1 MLCVLLLTRVDNL
14 KHNLRYT
21 FPFGIVV
28 EGPIFMET
36 YGRHQY
42 PGRLFIVEGVDG
54 SGKSTQIALLRQWLI
69 SEGYTVFFSE
79 WNSSPLVKQTT
90 SKGKKKQL
98 LTPTTFSLI
107 HSTDFADRT
116 EHDIIPPLKAGAIV
130 LADRYIYTAFARDVA
145 RNVDREWVRE
155 LYQFAVKPTM
165 AFYYRVPLE
174 VSLSRILTGRT
185 ELKHYEAGMDLGLS
199 TEPHESFKL
208 FQQRIVNEYEA
219 MIDEFDLT
227 VMDATLPI
235 PEQQRCMRK
244 LVKPYLQGVRRLHSS
259 ARDAAEAGLMRER
272 QEQGVGSE
280 NSKKSER

>member
-1 MLCVLLLTRVDNL
+1 
-14 KHNLRYT
+14 
-21 FPFGIVV
+21 
-28 EGPIFMET
+28 MET

-79 WNSSPLVKQTT
+79 WNSSPLVKETT

-107 HSTDFADRT
+107 HATDFADRT

-199 TEPHESFKL
+199 TSPHESFRL
-208 FQQRIVNEYEA
+208 FQQRIVNEYEL

-235 PEQQRCMRK
+235 PEQQRRMRK
-244 LVKPYLQGVRRLHSS
+244 LIKPYLKGVRRLHSS
-259 ARDAAEAGLMRER
+259 ARDAAEAGLAREQKEQHVEE
-272 QEQGVGSE
+272 QELVEIESVRRYEQ
-280 NSKKSER
+280 